1 VLEIEDNGHGISE
14 EHVTHLFERFYRID
28 SSRSRKYGGAGLG
41 LAITKSIIDIH
52 KGMILVESK
61 IGEGTTF
68 QVYLPTIEEN

>member
-1 VLEIEDNGHGISE
+1 MLEIEDNGHGISE

-68 QVYLPTIEEN
+68 RVYLPTIEEN